1 MGEQVG
7 EAGHTKERLG
17 KSIFDLV
24 KETARRMKGLQ
35 IIRFY
40 AFCLKCG
47 WFPYIRLRNR
57 GKDCGEDEGGC
68 SNAEAAND
76 QESFPGG
83 FKCADVAIL
92 ISL

>member
-24 KETARRMKGLQ
+24 KETA
-35 IIRFY
+35 Y

-47 WFPYIRLRNR
+47 WFPYIRLRNC

-68 SNAEAAND
+68 SNSEAAND
-76 QESFPGG
+76 QESLPSAGVF
-83 FKCADVAIL
+83 FIFTV
-92 ISL
+92 